1 MGRPLLLPL
10 LASLLLPAC
19 LAAKVATAP
28 VKVVGKAAGTVVET
42 GWDAATT
49 TAEEA
54 EEDRLR
60 AERRE
65 RARHGGAEGP
75 APD

>member
-1 MGRPLLLPL
+1 MRQALLLLLIAPL
-10 LASLLLPAC
+10 FAGC
-19 LAAKVATAP
+19 LAGRAATGV
-28 VKVVGKAAGTVVET
+28 VKATGKAAGTIVET

-54 EEDRLR
+54 EEDRAQEERRARRR
-60 AERRE
+60 AER
-65 RARHGGAEGP
+65 GGA